1 MSKGDKYR
9 GVLIDN
15 DGRIGYLGDDG
26 FPVDPAELLDE
37 DEQDDTE

>member
-1 MSKGDKYR
+1 MYR

-15 DGRIGYLGDDG
+15 DGRIRYLCDAG
-26 FPVDPAELLDE
+26 FPVAPAELLDE